1 MDYYHNLCIL
11 DYDKDSK
18 SDSSDNDGSN
28 PSHHNHY
35 YYQHQ
40 HNHHDYKY
48 QHQQQ
53 QLYSIIR
60 KYISQG
66 YLVIYAAECNTSIQ
80 SILENMVQNGMNA
93 ANLIKESLLIITN
106 SNTIYSIDKATN
118 AKMISQSVKSFVF
131 NLLRKNDNNAISF
144 TKGKKI
150 VTIASPEGFFERGK
164 YSLYLDY
171 EKLLAGGDDDNNNT
185 VVNGEFNND
194 ILLEGICCYN
204 TKLIEKL
211 SFSDLLS
218 LLNAHSY
225 TIHSG
230 GVYREWDREKI
241 LELVHRGVIKVMGE
255 VSEKIM
261 LKVLEIVFNT
271 NDDSIILKPDL
282 FESRVRTMIG
292 QKAAD
297 IVFSSV
303 SREIL
308 KQVTFSHDA
317 E

>member
-11 DYDKDSK
+11 NYNKDSK
-18 SDSSDNDGSN
+18 SDSSSNDGSN
-28 PSHHNHY
+28 PGHHHHY
-35 YYQHQ
+35 Q
-40 HNHHDYKY
+40 HNHHEYKY
-48 QHQQQ
+48 QQQ
-53 QLYSIIR
+53 QLYSITK

-66 YLVIYAAECNTSIQ
+66 YLVIYAAESNTSIR
-80 SILENMVQNGMNA
+80 SIVENMVQNGINA
-93 ANLIKESLLIITN
+93 ANLIKESSLIITN
-106 SNTIYSIDKATN
+106 SDTIYSINKATN
-118 AKMISQSVKSFVF
+118 AKMILQSLKSFIF
-131 NLLRKNDNNAISF
+131 NSLRKNNNNISLP
-144 TKGKKI
+144 KGKKI
-150 VTIASPEGFFERGK
+150 VTIATPEGFFERGK

-171 EKLLAGGDDDNNNT
+171 EKLLAGDDDDNNNT
-185 VVNGEFNND
+185 VVSGEFNND

-211 SFSDLLS
+211 SFSDLIY

-230 GVYREWDREKI
+230 DIYREWDQEKI
-241 LELVHRGVIKVMGE
+241 LEVIHRGVIKVIGE

-261 LKVLEIVFNT
+261 FKVLEIVFNT

-303 SREIL
+303 SREIM
-308 KQVTFSHDA
+308 KQITFSHDA

>member
-1 MDYYHNLCIL
+1 MYYYHNLCIL
-11 DYDKDSK
+11 NYDKDNK
-18 SDSSDNDGSN
+18 SDSSSSNDSSN
-28 PSHHNHY
+28 PCHHHYHYKHNH
-35 YYQHQ
+35 
-40 HNHHDYKY
+40 NDYKY
-48 QHQQQ
+48 QQQQ
-53 QLYSIIR
+53 LQLYSIIR

-80 SILENMVQNGMNA
+80 SIVENMVQNGINA
-93 ANLIKESLLIITN
+93 ANLIKESSLIVTN

-118 AKMISQSVKSFVF
+118 AKMILQSLKSFVF
-131 NLLRKNDNNAISF
+131 DFLRKNDNNNNVSL

-150 VTIASPEGFFERGK
+150 VTIVTSKGFFERGK

-171 EKLLAGGDDDNNNT
+171 EKLLASGDDDNNNNT

-211 SFSDLLS
+211 PFSDLIS

-230 GVYREWDREKI
+230 GIYREWDQEKI
-241 LELVHRGVIKVMGE
+241 LEVIHRGVMKVMGE

-261 LKVLEIVFNT
+261 FKVLEIVFNT

-282 FESRVRTMIG
+282 FESSVRTMIG

-303 SREIL
+303 SREFI
-308 KQVTFSHDA
+308 KQVTFSHDT

>member
-1 MDYYHNLCIL
+1 MDYCHNLCIL
-11 DYDKDSK
+11 NNNKDSK
-18 SDSSDNDGSN
+18 SDSSSNDSSN
-28 PSHHNHY
+28 PGHNHY
-35 YYQHQ
+35 HYQL
-40 HNHHDYKY
+40 NHHDYKY
-48 QHQQQ
+48 QQQ

-80 SILENMVQNGMNA
+80 STVENMVQNGINA
-93 ANLIKESLLIITN
+93 VNLIKESSLIITN

-118 AKMISQSVKSFVF
+118 AKMILQSLKSFVF
-131 NLLRKNDNNAISF
+131 DFLRKNDNNISL

-150 VTIASPEGFFERGK
+150 VTIATPEGFFERGK

-171 EKLLAGGDDDNNNT
+171 EKLLAGGGDDDNNNT
-185 VVNGEFNND
+185 VVDGEFNND
-194 ILLEGICCYN
+194 ILLEGICCYD

-211 SFSDLLS
+211 SFSDLIS
-218 LLNAHSY
+218 LFNAHSY

-230 GVYREWDREKI
+230 CIYREWDQEKI
-241 LELVHRGVIKVMGE
+241 LEVIHRAVIKVMGE

-261 LKVLEIVFNT
+261 FKVLEIVFNT
-271 NDDSIILKPDL
+271 NDDYIILKPDL

-303 SREIL
+303 SREFM

>member
-1 MDYYHNLCIL
+1 VDYCHNLCIL
-11 DYDKDSK
+11 NNNKDSK
-18 SDSSDNDGSN
+18 SDSSSNDSSN
-28 PSHHNHY
+28 PGHNHY
-35 YYQHQ
+35 HYQL
-40 HNHHDYKY
+40 NHHDYKY
-48 QHQQQ
+48 QQQ

-80 SILENMVQNGMNA
+80 STVENMVQNGINA
-93 ANLIKESLLIITN
+93 ANLIKESSLIITN
-106 SNTIYSIDKATN
+106 SNTIYSIDKAIN
-118 AKMISQSVKSFVF
+118 AKMILQSLKSFVF
-131 NLLRKNDNNAISF
+131 DFLRKNDNNISL

-150 VTIASPEGFFERGK
+150 VTIATPEGFFERGK

-171 EKLLAGGDDDNNNT
+171 EKLLAGGGDDDNNNT
-185 VVNGEFNND
+185 VVDGEFNND
-194 ILLEGICCYN
+194 ILLEGICCYD

-211 SFSDLLS
+211 SFSDLIS
-218 LLNAHSY
+218 LFNAHSY

-230 GVYREWDREKI
+230 GIYREWDQEKI
-241 LELVHRGVIKVMGE
+241 LEVIHRAVIKVMGE

-261 LKVLEIVFNT
+261 FKVLEIVFNT
-271 NDDSIILKPDL
+271 NDDYIILKPDL

-303 SREIL
+303 SREFM

>member
-1 MDYYHNLCIL
+1 MDYCHNLCIL
-11 DYDKDSK
+11 NNNKDSK
-18 SDSSDNDGSN
+18 SDSSSNDSSN
-28 PSHHNHY
+28 PGHNHY
-35 YYQHQ
+35 HYQL
-40 HNHHDYKY
+40 NHHDYKY
-48 QHQQQ
+48 QQQ

-80 SILENMVQNGMNA
+80 STVENMVQNGINA
-93 ANLIKESLLIITN
+93 ANLIKESSLIITN
-106 SNTIYSIDKATN
+106 SNTIYSIDKAIN
-118 AKMISQSVKSFVF
+118 AKMILQSLKSFVF
-131 NLLRKNDNNAISF
+131 DFLRKNDNNISL

-150 VTIASPEGFFERGK
+150 VTIATPEGFFERGK

-171 EKLLAGGDDDNNNT
+171 EKLLACDDDNNNNT

-211 SFSDLLS
+211 SFSDLIS
-218 LLNAHSY
+218 LFNTHSY

-230 GVYREWDREKI
+230 CIYREWDQEKI
-241 LELVHRGVIKVMGE
+241 LEVIHRAVIKVMGE

-261 LKVLEIVFNT
+261 FKVLEIVFNT
-271 NDDSIILKPDL
+271 NDDYIILKPDL
-282 FESRVRTMIG
+282 FESRVRKMVG
-292 QKAAD
+292 QKVAD

-303 SREIL
+303 SREFM

>member
-11 DYDKDSK
+11 NYNKDSK
-18 SDSSDNDGSN
+18 SDSSSNDASN
-28 PSHHNHY
+28 PGHHHHY
-35 YYQHQ
+35 Q

-48 QHQQQ
+48 QQQQ
-53 QLYSIIR
+53 QLYSIMR

-66 YLVIYAAECNTSIQ
+66 YLVIYAAEYNTPIHSVV
-80 SILENMVQNGMNA
+80 ENMVQNGINA
-93 ANLIKESLLIITN
+93 ANLIKESSLIITN

-118 AKMISQSVKSFVF
+118 AKMILQSLKSFIF
-131 NLLRKNDNNAISF
+131 NSFRKNNNISL

-150 VTIASPEGFFERGK
+150 VTIATPKGFFERGK

-171 EKLLAGGDDDNNNT
+171 EKLLAGDDDNNNDT
-185 VVNGEFNND
+185 VVYGEFNND

-204 TKLIEKL
+204 AELIEKL
-211 SFSDLLS
+211 SFSDLIC
-218 LLNAHSY
+218 LLNVHSY

-230 GVYREWDREKI
+230 GIYREWDQEKI
-241 LELVHRGVIKVMGE
+241 LEVIHRGVIKAMGE

-261 LKVLEIVFNT
+261 LKVLEIVFNI

-282 FESRVRTMIG
+282 FESRVRSMIG

-297 IVFSSV
+297 IVFRSV
-303 SREIL
+303 SIEIM
-308 KQVTFSHDA
+308 KQITFKHDA